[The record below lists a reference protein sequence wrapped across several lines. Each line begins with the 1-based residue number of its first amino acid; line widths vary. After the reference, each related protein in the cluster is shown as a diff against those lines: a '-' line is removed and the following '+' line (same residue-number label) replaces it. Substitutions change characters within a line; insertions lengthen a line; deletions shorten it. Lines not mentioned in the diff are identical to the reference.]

1 MRRWLLH
8 TTSGECVS
16 VCVCMYILVW
26 SVVAGVFSFLLC
38 GVTALQRSI
47 FPSCYL
53 HFIPVA
59 IANGIGGAATCEAK
73 HLGVLA
79 LHQCS
84 GAFRAGGR
92 N

>member
-8 TTSGECVS
+8 TTSGECVR
-16 VCVCMYILVW
+16 VCVYILVW
-26 SVVAGVFSFLLC
+26 SAVACVFSFLLC

-53 HFIPVA
+53 HFIPVT
-59 IANGIGGAATCEAK
+59 IANGIGGAAPCEAK

-79 LHQCS
+79 LHQLQQ
-84 GAFRAGGR
+84 GVFRAGGR